1 MAKVTPLYSTL
12 LSEAEKDNLRM
23 HMPGH
28 KGKLPGDFQG
38 TNLYQIDF
46 TELASTGNLYKGLPP
61 IYNAEQLMA
70 AATEARECFF
80 LTGGSTQ
87 GIMAAMAVACPLSS
101 HLLIDRGSHCSV
113 WNAMAHLDLNPSYLY
128 SDILMPWNIVGSITE
143 KDVDKALRSFPL
155 PSAVLITSP
164 TYYGVLSD
172 VAGIARVTSKY
183 HVPLLVDEAHGAHL
197 LFLDGYKGA
206 VAQGAAL
213 SVTSAHKTLP
223 ALTPGALLL
232 SDARYCA
239 KDVRRKAAMFGT
251 SSPSYLVMASM
262 DVARAYM
269 QEKGAY
275 LYGQAAEFI
284 RDLRKEINERGV
296 FLALEEKDGLRLDP
310 TRLVV
315 HTTKGGISGYDA
327 AKILEKQFHIVC
339 EMADMQNIV
348 FIITCSDSFNDLSHL
363 REAILSMEEFA
374 KPDAATVHHRPIA
387 PPPTQKMSPREAAFA
402 QLEYVPLKNAA
413 GNIAGEHIALYPPG
427 IPLVAAGE
435 EIDEQQISYLQD
447 CQFDMEREIAI
458 ISMYDK

>member
-1 MAKVTPLYSTL
+1 MGKVTPLYSAL
-12 LSEAEKDNLRM
+12 LSEAEKRNLRM

-28 KGKLPGDFQG
+28 KGKMPDDFQG
-38 TNLYQIDF
+38 INLYQVDF

-61 IYNAEQLMA
+61 ICSAEQLMA
-70 AATEARECFF
+70 SAAEAKECFF

-87 GIMAAMAVACPLSS
+87 GIMAAMAIACPLNS
-101 HLLIDRGSHCSV
+101 HVLIDRGSHSAV
-113 WNAMAHLDLNPSYLY
+113 WNAMAHLDLKPSYLY
-128 SDILMPWNIVGSITE
+128 SDTLMPWNIVGPITE
-143 KDVDKALRSFPL
+143 MDVDKALCNFPA

-172 VAGIARVTSKY
+172 IAGIARVTSKY
-183 HVPLLVDEAHGAHL
+183 HVPLIVDEAHGAHL

-232 SDARYCA
+232 SDARYLA
-239 KDVRRKAAMFGT
+239 KEVRRKAAMFGT

-269 QEKGAY
+269 QEKGAS

-284 RDLRKEINERGV
+284 RGLRKEINKRGV
-296 FLALEEKDGLRLDP
+296 FLALEEKDGLHLDP

-327 AKILEKQFHIVC
+327 AEILEKQFHIVC

-348 FIITCSDSFNDLSHL
+348 FIITCSDSLNDLSHL
-363 REAILSMEEFA
+363 REAIFLMEKFA
-374 KPDAATVHHRPIA
+374 KPDGAIIHNRPAT

-413 GNIAGEHIALYPPG
+413 GNIAGEHLAPYPPG

-435 EIDEQQISYLQD
+435 EIGEQQISYLQH
-447 CQFDMEREIAI
+447 CQFDLEREVAI
-458 ISMYDK
+458 IYDK